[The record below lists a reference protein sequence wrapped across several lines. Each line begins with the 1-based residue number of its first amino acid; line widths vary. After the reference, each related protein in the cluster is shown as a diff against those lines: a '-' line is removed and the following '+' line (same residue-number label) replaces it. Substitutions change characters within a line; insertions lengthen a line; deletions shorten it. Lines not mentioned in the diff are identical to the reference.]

1 MGAGMSSDGQ
11 LKQDLRSV
19 GLNLTANFIWS
30 LLIISSAGALIFLP
44 QATEG
49 EGLTAEIKV
58 PAWLILVIAVVGIGT
73 AIFVLVTSKR
83 ASVVRGRRQS
93 TKANVALLAS
103 RRRVEPSNRVI
114 RSTRFGRWPPN
125 EDLSNRTNF
134 RQELE
139 QAIMEEDA
147 DVKRIWNV
155 SSAADVDRLR
165 MLLDR
170 YEGRTNHSIR
180 AYFGVADHLLPEL
193 LIVDKR
199 GASIS
204 FASTRTP
211 HSLDWAI
218 RVKRKD
224 LVYVV
229 RDYFEVLWDRAEK
242 ILDSGEITDAGRAAI
257 ARFEGKSPD
266 GGDHNE

>member
-1 MGAGMSSDGQ
+1 MSSDGQ

-19 GLNLTANFIWS
+19 GLNLTANLIWS
-30 LLIISSAGALIFLP
+30 LLIISSTGALIFVL

-49 EGLTAEIKV
+49 EGLAAEIKV
-58 PAWLILVIAVVGIGT
+58 PAWLIVVIAAVGMGT
-73 AIFVLVTSKR
+73 AIFIYVTSKR
-83 ASVVRGRRQS
+83 AFVVRGRRQA

-103 RRRVEPSNRVI
+103 RRRVDSDSRII
-114 RSTRFGRWPPN
+114 RSTRFGRWPPD

-139 QAIMEEDA
+139 QAIMEEGA
-147 DVKRIWNV
+147 DVRRIWNV

-165 MLLDR
+165 KLLKR

-204 FASTRTP
+204 FASARTP
-211 HSLDWAI
+211 HSLGWAI

-224 LVYVV
+224 LVDAV
-229 RDYFEVLWDRAEK
+229 RDYFDVLWDRAER
-242 ILDSGEITDAGRAAI
+242 ILDSGEITEAGRAAI
-257 ARFEGKSPD
+257 AQFEGKSPD
-266 GGDHNE
+266 GGDHDE